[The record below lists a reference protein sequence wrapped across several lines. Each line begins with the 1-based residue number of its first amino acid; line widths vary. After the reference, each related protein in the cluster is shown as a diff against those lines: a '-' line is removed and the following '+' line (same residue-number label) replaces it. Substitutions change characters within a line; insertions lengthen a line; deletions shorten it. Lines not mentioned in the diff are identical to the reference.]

1 MTDTT
6 PPGGSWGDF
15 DDNATTETVLH
26 GDLTQ
31 LPQAVRVI
39 DTPFYDLSYVVAA
52 IPGDGLQVEAIDL
65 YDETV
70 LRTGPRFVD
79 GTRHVT
85 SVESFLAEL
94 QRRPLWPDESTVW
107 ANRDQQKITAIYDDH
122 QGGVDPFDRA
132 DIDYDRRAGRRVDR
146 LQLGLTLDE
155 DWQAWDKVS
164 RAGFHDQVTFGDVVE
179 DLLHTVQS
187 PNQATLLQVIDNIR
201 STSSGKFESS
211 VNRQDGSTVRH
222 YSADNNTTAGDVT
235 IPDTITVRTR
245 VFDGYPLEYEYDLWF
260 RTRVA
265 DGSLRLA
272 AKLKPRRRIYLAAW
286 DEVTTEIHAAH
297 QPGR

>member
-1 MTDTT
+1 M
-6 PPGGSWGDF
+6 
-15 DDNATTETVLH
+15 
-26 GDLTQ
+26 
-31 LPQAVRVI
+31 
-39 DTPFYDLSYVVAA
+39 
-52 IPGDGLQVEAIDL
+52 
-65 YDETV
+65 
-70 LRTGPRFVD
+70 
-79 GTRHVT
+79 
-85 SVESFLAEL
+85 
-94 QRRPLWPDESTVW
+94 W

-122 QGGVDPFDRA
+122 QGGVEGA
-132 DIDYDRRAGRRVDR
+132 NAHGNVSDYAGRRAGRRVDR
-146 LQLGLTLDE
+146 VQLGLTLDE

-179 DLLHTVQS
+179 DLLHTVQF

-286 DEVTTEIHAAH
+286 DEVTTEIHAAINPAGERDTDGNLTAH
-297 QPGR
+297 PVEVFPVLTTSDTL